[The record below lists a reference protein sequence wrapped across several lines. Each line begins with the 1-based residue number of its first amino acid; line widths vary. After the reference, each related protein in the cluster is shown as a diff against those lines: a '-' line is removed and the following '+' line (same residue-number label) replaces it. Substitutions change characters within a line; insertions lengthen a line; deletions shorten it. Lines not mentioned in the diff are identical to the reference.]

1 MNVFLTDLKMMKK
14 INFSFKN
21 NEPTEKGSILISDP
35 FSDDVYF
42 GRSIVLIC
50 EHNDEGTFGFV
61 LNNYID
67 LDLHQ
72 LDKSFPDIHAK
83 ISFGGPVSKENLYYI
98 HSFPTISGS
107 LKIRENLYYG
117 GDFEEV
123 SQKIIHLEH
132 PNKHIRFFIGYSG
145 WSVGQL
151 DEEIESQNWITAN
164 NINTALILDTKIEN
178 LWKICLEKQGDQFK
192 MMSKFPRNPMDN

>member
-1 MNVFLTDLKMMKK
+1 MKK
-14 INFSFKN
+14 IDFSFKN

-35 FSDDVYF
+35 FSEDIYF
-42 GRSIVLIC
+42 GRSVVLIC

-72 LDKSFPDIHAK
+72 LDCSFPDIQAK

-98 HSFPTISGS
+98 HSFPDITDS
-107 LKIRENLYYG
+107 LQIRNDLYYG
-117 GDFEEV
+117 GDFEEINNKV
-123 SQKIIHLEH
+123 NSTVN
-132 PNKHIRFFIGYSG
+132 PNQFIRFFIGYSG

-151 DEEIESQNWITAN
+151 KEEIENQSWITAN
-164 NINTALILDTKIEN
+164 NIESNLILDSEVED
-178 LWKICLEKQGDQFK
+178 LWKVSLEKQGEKFK
-192 MMSKFPRNPMDN
+192 LMTKFPRNPMDN